1 MSLINKPTV
10 KTRNNGVIAGIDK
23 HVTGGATIG
32 GDEYTPQT
40 LKAVF
45 AEHNVAI
52 DAADALH
59 KQWQDQVNVMRAAA
73 KRANTV
79 YLLLHSFLLGQ
90 YGNDANAVLNDFGMK
105 TPKPKGPQTVKT
117 KSAAVAKRA
126 ATRAVRHTMG
136 TKQRK
141 ALVGTV
147 AGPTKA
153 AADAPLA
160 TAPALPA
167 PSVTA
172 TPVAPKP
179 ANG

>member
-32 GDEYTPQT
+32 GDAYTPAT

-73 KRANTV
+73 KRAHTV

-105 TPKPKGPQTVKT
+105 TPKPKGPKTVKT
-117 KSAAVAKRA
+117 KSAAVVKRA

-136 TKQRK
+136 TQQRK
-141 ALVGTV
+141 AFVGTV
-147 AGPTKA
+147 AEPA
-153 AADAPLA
+153 AVPAHSPRA

-167 PSVTA
+167 PSVTTTA
-172 TPVAPKP
+172 VTSKP
-179 ANG
+179 NNM